1 MFFFETHCIL
11 RQTTRECM
19 HLVARGQFR
28 SREKDGGHI
37 HAILSAIAENPML
50 RANFTAMC
58 VIEAEPLSLA
68 KI

>member
-1 MFFFETHCIL
+1 
-11 RQTTRECM
+11 M

-58 VIEAEPLSLA
+58 VIEADPLSLA